1 MDEETSFTPN
11 EAEVGITAS
20 VEAVENTLNK
30 FLDIANVSR
39 VYGEPIYHGDTAIIP
54 AAEVLTGL
62 GFGTGYGFGSGNE
75 GEGGNSGKGGGGG
88 GGGGGRTLARPVA
101 VIVASP
107 EGVRVQEVV
116 DPTKIALAALT
127 AGGFMM
133 GMLMRLISPK
143 RAMREIKGE

>member
-1 MDEETSFTPN
+1 MSEEKKS
-11 EAEVGITAS
+11 ATAS
-20 VEAVENTLNK
+20 AELSDPTEAMDVVEQTIAK
-30 FLDIANVSR
+30 FLETADVKR

-62 GFGTGYGFGSGNE
+62 GFGAGYGSGNSKE
-75 GEGGNSGKGGGGG
+75 DTGGGGG

-101 VIVASP
+101 VIIASP

-127 AGGFMM
+127 AGGFML
-133 GMLMRLISPK
+133 GMLLRIISPR
-143 RAMREIKGE
+143 RAMRELKSE